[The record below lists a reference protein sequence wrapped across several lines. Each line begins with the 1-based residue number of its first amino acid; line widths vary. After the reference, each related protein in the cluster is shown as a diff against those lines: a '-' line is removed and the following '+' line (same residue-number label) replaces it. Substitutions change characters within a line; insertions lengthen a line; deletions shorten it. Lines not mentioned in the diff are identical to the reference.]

1 MNHPGDAVD
10 NAMNVF
16 STFLDDRS
24 LRHRLRLQTL
34 TRLRWLAVIG
44 QSAAVVVVAQGYGFE
59 FPVILCFALIAYSAW
74 LNIFL
79 SVRFP
84 AAHRLP
90 PLGAMAVLSF
100 DVLQLSGL
108 LFMTGGLANPFSVL
122 LCVPVIISSASQP
135 VRYTIGLGALS
146 VAAVTLL
153 AFYSLPLPWYPD
165 SSFEVPFLLI
175 AGNWIA
181 IVSTTAFAAVYAY
194 QVSAEANQLA
204 DALAATE
211 LVLQREQHI
220 SALDGLAAAA
230 AHELGTPL
238 ATIQLVAREMEKAA
252 AGDPRFADDL
262 ALLRSQSERCRDIL
276 RRLTTLSTEDEAHMI
291 RLPLMSLVEEIA
303 APHREFGIAI
313 EVVHRETTS
322 REPVGRRNPGI
333 LFGLGNLIENAV
345 DFAQQ
350 KVTVTVSHGPGHV
363 TIAIT
368 DDGPGFPADV
378 LAQIGVP
385 FMTRRNRLNREKAGG
400 LGLGLFIAK
409 TLLERSGA
417 HLKFANQLAPATGA
431 QVVVTWPRQKMDLFG
446 ADTVQPPTFDVG

>member
-1 MNHPGDAVD
+1 
-10 NAMNVF
+10 MNVF
-16 STFLDDRS
+16 PSFLDES
-24 LRHRLRLQTL
+24 SIRHRLRLQTL

-44 QSAAVVVVAQGYGFE
+44 QSVTVLIVAHGYGFAVPE
-59 FPVILCFALIAYSAW
+59 AFCFTLIACSAW
-74 LNIFL
+74 LNVFL

-90 PLGAMAVLSF
+90 PLGATAVLSF

-135 VRYTIGLGALS
+135 VRHTLSLGALS
-146 VAAVTLL
+146 VAAVTVL
-153 AFYSLPLPWYPD
+153 AAYSLPLPWYPE
-165 SSFEVPFLLI
+165 SNFEVPFLLI
-175 AGNWIA
+175 AGAWIA
-181 IVSTTAFAAVYAY
+181 IVSTTAFAAFYSF
-194 QVSAEANQLA
+194 QVSAESTQLA

-211 LVLQREQHI
+211 LVLQREQHL

-238 ATIQLVAREMEKAA
+238 ATIQLVAREMEKALA
-252 AGDPRFADDL
+252 DDPRFTDDL
-262 ALLRSQSERCRDIL
+262 MLLRSQSERCRDIL
-276 RRLTTLSTEDEAHMI
+276 RRLSTLSAEDEAHMV
-291 RLPLMSLVEEIA
+291 RLPLGSLVEEVIS
-303 APHREFGIAI
+303 PHREFGISI
-313 EVVHRETTS
+313 DVVEGNTES

-345 DFAQQ
+345 DFAQSQ
-350 KVTVTVSHGPGHV
+350 VTVKVSHNRDRV
-363 TIAIT
+363 EIVID
-368 DDGPGFPADV
+368 DDGPGFAPDV

-385 FMTRRNRLNREKAGG
+385 FMTRRNRLDREKGGG

-417 HLKFANQLAPATGA
+417 RLVFSNRTAPQTGA
-431 QVVVTWPRQKMDLFG
+431 HVEVIWPREKMDLFG
-446 ADTVQPPTFDVG
+446 SGDTQQNAVGTG

>member
-1 MNHPGDAVD
+1 MS
-10 NAMNVF
+10 VF
-16 STFLDDRS
+16 PSFIEDHS
-24 LRHRLRLQTL
+24 IRHRLRLQTL

-44 QSAAVVVVAQGYGFE
+44 QSVTVLIIAHGYGFAVPE
-59 FPVILCFALIAYSAW
+59 LFCFALIACSAW
-74 LNIFL
+74 MNIFL

-90 PLGAMAVLSF
+90 PLGATGILSF

-135 VRYTIGLGALS
+135 VRHTFGLGALS
-146 VAAVTLL
+146 VAAVTGL
-153 AFYSLPLPWYPD
+153 AFYSLPLPWYPG
-165 SSFEVPFLLI
+165 STFEVPFLLI
-175 AGNWIA
+175 AGAWIA
-181 IVSTTAFAAVYAY
+181 IVSTMAFAAFYSF

-220 SALDGLAAAA
+220 SALVGSA

-238 ATIQLVAREMEKAA
+238 ATIQVVAREMEKALVN
-252 AGDPRFADDL
+252 DSRFTDDL
-262 ALLRSQSERCRDIL
+262 MLLRSQTERCRDIL
-276 RRLTTLSTEDEAHMI
+276 RRLTTLSAEDEAHMM
-291 RLPLMSLVEEIA
+291 RLPLGSLIEEVI

-313 EVVHRETTS
+313 DVVVTPSDMRET
-322 REPVGRRNPGI
+322 VGRRNPGI

-345 DFAQQ
+345 DFAENR
-350 KVTVTVSHGPGHV
+350 VTVTVTHDRDRV
-363 TIAIT
+363 EIAID
-368 DDGPGFPADV
+368 DDGPGFAPDV
-378 LAQIGVP
+378 LAKIGVP
-385 FMTRRNRLNREKAGG
+385 FMNRRNRLDREKSGG

-417 HLKFANQLAPATGA
+417 SLEFSNTPPPSTGA
-431 QVVVTWPRQKMDLFG
+431 HVKVSWPREKMDLFG
-446 ADTVQPPTFDVG
+446 TDKAF

>member
-1 MNHPGDAVD
+1 MT
-10 NAMNVF
+10 VF
-16 STFLDDRS
+16 PPFLEDQS

-34 TRLRWLAVIG
+34 TRLRWLAVVG
-44 QSAAVVVVAQGYGFE
+44 QSLAVVVIAHGYGFD
-59 FPVILCFALIAYSAW
+59 FPEVICFALIACSAC
-74 LNIFL
+74 LNVFL

-90 PLGAMAVLSF
+90 PLGAMTVLSF

-135 VRYTIGLGALS
+135 VRHTVGLGALS

-165 SSFEVPFLLI
+165 SDFQVPFLLTV
-175 AGNWIA
+175 GVWIA
-181 IVSTTAFAAVYAY
+181 IVSTTVFAAVYAY
-194 QVSAEANQLA
+194 QVSAEATQLA
-204 DALAATE
+204 DALVATE

-238 ATIQLVAREMEKAA
+238 ATISVVAREMEKALA
-252 AGDPRFADDL
+252 SDPRFADDL
-262 ALLRSQSERCRDIL
+262 MLLRSQSERCRDIL
-276 RRLTTLSTEDEAHMI
+276 RRLTTLSTEDEVHMA
-291 RLPLMSLVEEIA
+291 RLPLGSLIEEII

-313 EVVHRETTS
+313 EVVS
-322 REPVGRRNPGI
+322 GGSDLREPVGRRNPGI
-333 LFGLGNLIENAV
+333 IFGLGNLIENAV
-345 DFAQQ
+345 DFATDQ
-350 KVTVTVSHGPGHV
+350 VTVTVSHDADRV
-363 TIAIT
+363 SITID
-368 DDGPGFPADV
+368 DDGPGFAPDV
-378 LAQIGVP
+378 LTQIGVP
-385 FMTRRNRLNREKAGG
+385 FMNRRNRMDREKAGG

-417 HLKFANQLAPATGA
+417 SLTFANRALPATGA
-431 QVVVTWPRQKMDLFG
+431 HVEVAWPREKMDLLG
-446 ADTVQPPTFDVG
+446 ANSNGYAPVGTG

>member
-1 MNHPGDAVD
+1 MSAFP
-10 NAMNVF
+10 
-16 STFLDDRS
+16 TFLEDHS

-34 TRLRWLAVIG
+34 TRLRWLAVAG
-44 QSAAVVVVAQGYGFE
+44 QSLAVLVIAHGFGFRFHE
-59 FPVILCFALIAYSAW
+59 ALCFALIACSAW

-90 PLGAMAVLSF
+90 PLAAMAVLSF
-100 DVLQLSGL
+100 DVLQLFGL

-135 VRYTIGLGALS
+135 VRHTVGLGILS

-165 SSFEVPFLLI
+165 SNFEVPFLLI
-175 AGNWIA
+175 AGAWIA
-181 IVSTTAFAAVYAY
+181 IVSTSVFAAVYAY
-194 QVSAEANQLA
+194 QVSAEASQLA
-204 DALAATE
+204 DALVATE

-238 ATIQLVAREMEKAA
+238 ATISVVAREMEKALA
-252 AGDPRFADDL
+252 SDPRFADDL
-262 ALLRSQSERCRDIL
+262 MLLRSQSERCRDIL
-276 RRLTTLSTEDEAHMI
+276 RRLTTLSTQDEVHMA
-291 RLPLMSLVEEIA
+291 RLPLGSLIEETI

-313 EVVHRETTS
+313 EVVGEES
-322 REPVGRRNPGI
+322 QQKEPVGRRNPGI
-333 LFGLGNLIENAV
+333 MFGLGNLIENAV
-345 DFAQQ
+345 DFARD
-350 KVTVTVSHGPGHV
+350 KVTVTVSHDANRV
-363 TIAIT
+363 TITIE
-368 DDGPGFPADV
+368 DDGPGFAPDV

-385 FMTRRNRLNREKAGG
+385 FMNRRNRTDRENAGG

-417 HLKFANQLAPATGA
+417 SLHFTNRPAPATGA
-431 QVVVTWPRQKMDLFG
+431 SVEVSWPREKMDLFG
-446 ADTVQPPTFDVG
+446 TVKRQHAPVGTGYISQTH

>member
-1 MNHPGDAVD
+1 
-10 NAMNVF
+10 MNVF
-16 STFLDDRS
+16 PPFLEDQS
-24 LRHRLRLQTL
+24 LRYRLRLQTL
-34 TRLRWLAVIG
+34 TRLRWLAVAG
-44 QSAAVVVVAQGYGFE
+44 QSAAVLIIAHGYGFD
-59 FPVILCFALIAYSAW
+59 FPEILCFALIACSAW

-90 PLGAMAVLSF
+90 PLGAMGVLSF
-100 DVLQLSGL
+100 DVLQLAGL

-135 VRYTIGLGALS
+135 VRHTLGLGALS

-153 AFYSLPLPWYPD
+153 AFYSLPLPWYPESD
-165 SSFEVPFLLI
+165 FRVPFLLI
-175 AGNWIA
+175 AGAWIA
-181 IVSTTAFAAVYAY
+181 IVSTTAFAAFYAY

-211 LVLQREQHI
+211 LVLLREQHI

-238 ATIQLVAREMEKAA
+238 GTISLVAREMEKALA
-252 AGDPRFADDL
+252 NDPRFTDDL
-262 ALLRSQSERCRDIL
+262 MLLRSQSERCRDIL
-276 RRLTTLSTEDEAHMI
+276 RRLTTLSAQDEAHMV
-291 RLPLMSLVEEIA
+291 RLPLESLIEEII

-313 EVVHRETTS
+313 DVVRTESTL
-322 REPVGRRNPGI
+322 RPPVGRRNPGVM
-333 LFGLGNLIENAV
+333 FGLGNLIENAV
-345 DFAQQ
+345 DFADSR
-350 KVTVTVSHGPGHV
+350 VTVRVSHDSDEV
-363 TIAIT
+363 AIEID
-368 DDGPGFPADV
+368 DDGPGFATDV

-385 FMTRRNRLNREKAGG
+385 FMNRRGRTDRGKAGG

-417 HLKFANQLAPATGA
+417 SLDFANRPPPEGGA
-431 QVVVTWPRQKMDLFG
+431 HVRVVWPREKMDLFG
-446 ADTVQPPTFDVG
+446 TDKVAVQSVDAG

>member
-1 MNHPGDAVD
+1 
-10 NAMNVF
+10 MNVF
-16 STFLDDRS
+16 PPFLNDHS
-24 LRHRLRLQTL
+24 IRHRLRLQTL

-44 QSAAVVVVAQGYGFE
+44 QSATVLSIAHGYGFDL
-59 FPVILCFALIAYSAW
+59 PQLACFALIACSAF
-74 LNIFL
+74 LNVFL

-90 PLGAMAVLSF
+90 PLGATAVLSF
-100 DVLQLSGL
+100 DVAQLSGL

-135 VRYTIGLGALS
+135 VRHTLGLGSLS
-146 VAAVTLL
+146 VVIVTIL
-153 AFYSLPLPWYPD
+153 AFYSLPLPWYPGSD
-165 SSFEVPFLLI
+165 FEVPYLLI
-175 AGNWIA
+175 AGAWIA
-181 IVSTTAFAAVYAY
+181 IVSTTAFAAFYSF

-238 ATIQLVAREMEKAA
+238 ATIQLVAKEMEKAL
-252 AGDPRFADDL
+252 AGDPRFTDDL
-262 ALLRSQSERCRDIL
+262 MLLRSQSERCRDIL
-276 RRLTTLSTEDEAHMI
+276 RRLSTLSAEDEAHMV
-291 RLPLMSLVEEIA
+291 RMPLGSLIEEVI
-303 APHREFGIAI
+303 APHREFGII
-313 EVVHRETTS
+313 IDVVQGDSEM

-345 DFAQQ
+345 DFANEH
-350 KVTVTVSHGPGHV
+350 VTVTVSHGRERV
-363 TIAIT
+363 EIIID
-368 DDGPGFPADV
+368 DDGPGFAPDV
-378 LAQIGVP
+378 LARIGVP
-385 FMTRRNRLNREKAGG
+385 FMNRRTRLEREKAGG

-417 HLKFANQLAPATGA
+417 QLRFSNRLQPQTGA
-431 QVVVTWPRQKMDLFG
+431 RVQVSWPRDKMDLFG
-446 ADTVQPPTFDVG
+446 ANGQQRNAVGTG

>member
-1 MNHPGDAVD
+1 MTVLPSILEDH
-10 NAMNVF
+10 
-16 STFLDDRS
+16 SI
-24 LRHRLRLQTL
+24 RHRLRLQTL
-34 TRLRWLAVIG
+34 TRLRWLAVVG
-44 QSAAVVVVAQGYGFE
+44 QSLTVLIIAHGYGF
-59 FPVILCFALIAYSAW
+59 PVPELFCFALIACSAW
-74 LNIFL
+74 LNVFL

-90 PLGAMAVLSF
+90 PLGATAILSF

-135 VRYTIGLGALS
+135 VRHTLSLGALS
-146 VAAVTLL
+146 VAAVTVL
-153 AFYSLPLPWYPD
+153 AFYSLPLPWFPGSD
-165 SSFEVPFLLI
+165 FEVPYLLI
-175 AGNWIA
+175 AGAWIA
-181 IVSTTAFAAVYAY
+181 IVSTTAFAAFYSF

-238 ATIQLVAREMEKAA
+238 ATIQLVAREMEKALVD
-252 AGDPRFADDL
+252 DPRFTDDL
-262 ALLRSQSERCRDIL
+262 MLLRSQTERCRDIL
-276 RRLTTLSTEDEAHMI
+276 RRLTTLSAEDEAHMV
-291 RLPLMSLVEEIA
+291 RLPLGSLIEEVI

-313 EVVHRETTS
+313 DVVHSSSDMRETI
-322 REPVGRRNPGI
+322 GRRNPAI

-345 DFAQQ
+345 DFASSR
-350 KVTVTVSHGPGHV
+350 VTVTVAHDRDRVEIS
-363 TIAIT
+363 ID
-368 DDGPGFPADV
+368 DDGPGFAPDV

-385 FMTRRNRLNREKAGG
+385 FMNRKHRQDRQKGGG

-417 HLKFANQLAPATGA
+417 SLEFSNRPPPATGA
-431 QVVVTWPRQKMDLFG
+431 HVKVSWPRDKMDLYG
-446 ADTVQPPTFDVG
+446 TDKVL

>member
-1 MNHPGDAVD
+1 MI
-10 NAMNVF
+10 VF
-16 STFLDDRS
+16 PPFLDDHS
-24 LRHRLRLQTL
+24 IRHRLRLQTL

-44 QSAAVVVVAQGYGFE
+44 QSITVLTVAHGYGFAVPE
-59 FPVILCFALIAYSAW
+59 LFCFALIACSAW
-74 LNIFL
+74 MNVFL

-90 PLGAMAVLSF
+90 PPAATGILSF

-122 LCVPVIISSASQP
+122 LCVPVIISSTSQP
-135 VRYTIGLGALS
+135 VRHTLALGALS
-146 VAAVTLL
+146 VTSVTVL
-153 AFYSLPLPWYPD
+153 AFYSLPLPWFPGSD
-165 SSFEVPFLLI
+165 FEVPYLLI
-175 AGNWIA
+175 AGAWIA
-181 IVSTTAFAAVYAY
+181 IVSTTVFAAFYSF

-238 ATIQLVAREMEKAA
+238 ATIQVVAREMEKALVD
-252 AGDPRFADDL
+252 DPRFTDDL
-262 ALLRSQSERCRDIL
+262 MLLRSQTERCRDIL
-276 RRLTTLSTEDEAHMI
+276 RRLTTLSAEDEDHMV
-291 RLPLMSLVEEIA
+291 RLPLGSLIEEVI

-313 EVVHRETTS
+313 DVIHNETDQRETI
-322 REPVGRRNPGI
+322 GRRNPAI
-333 LFGLGNLIENAV
+333 IFGLGNLIENAV
-345 DFAQQ
+345 DFARSR
-350 KVTVTVSHGPGHV
+350 VTVTVEHDRDRV
-363 TIAIT
+363 EIIIE
-368 DDGPGFPADV
+368 DDGPGFAPDV

-385 FMTRRNRLNREKAGG
+385 FMNRRNRMDRDKGGG

-417 HLKFANQLAPATGA
+417 SLRFSNKQAPSTGA
-431 QVVVTWPRQKMDLFG
+431 RVKVSWPREKMDLFG
-446 ADTVQPPTFDVG
+446 SDKTP

>member
-1 MNHPGDAVD
+1 
-10 NAMNVF
+10 MNVF
-16 STFLDDRS
+16 PPFLEDQS

-34 TRLRWLAVIG
+34 TRLRWLAVAG
-44 QSAAVVVVAQGYGFE
+44 QSAAVLIIAHGYGFD
-59 FPVILCFALIAYSAW
+59 FPEILCFALIACSAW

-135 VRYTIGLGALS
+135 VRHTVGLGLLS

-165 SSFEVPFLLI
+165 SDFKVPFLLI
-175 AGNWIA
+175 AGAWIA
-181 IVSTTAFAAVYAY
+181 IVSTTVFAAFYAY
-194 QVSAEANQLA
+194 QVSAEASQLA
-204 DALAATE
+204 DALVATE

-238 ATIQLVAREMEKAA
+238 ATISVVAREMEKALA
-252 AGDPRFADDL
+252 SDPRFADDL
-262 ALLRSQSERCRDIL
+262 MLLRSQSERCRDIL
-276 RRLTTLSTEDEAHMI
+276 RRLTTLSTQDEAHMA
-291 RLPLMSLVEEIA
+291 RLPLGSLIEEII

-313 EVVHRETTS
+313 EVAQRKS
-322 REPVGRRNPGI
+322 DLREPVGRRNPGI
-333 LFGLGNLIENAV
+333 IFGLGNLIENAV
-345 DFAQQ
+345 DFADG
-350 KVTVTVSHGPGHV
+350 KVTVSVAHGRDHV
-363 TIAIT
+363 TIEID
-368 DDGPGFPADV
+368 DDGPGFAPDV

-385 FMTRRNRLNREKAGG
+385 FMNRRNRLDREKAGG

-417 HLKFANQLAPATGA
+417 NLAFSNRAAPASGA
-431 QVVVTWPRQKMDLFG
+431 HVRVTWPREKMDLFG
-446 ADTVQPPTFDVG
+446 TDKRQPEPVGAG